1 MGNFTAGLR
10 DYLRAQ
16 RLLFREGL
24 WPLFLV
30 PGMISLLYLPLS
42 AVLAFFFL
50 KDFSSYVH
58 ENWVPDF
65 LQSSLTQMI
74 LSGFLFLM
82 SLYLGFLLFRNVI
95 MILYSPI
102 LSFLSE
108 ATERTAAGLT
118 REEDAPGFSLSGA
131 VKSALR
137 GSTMSFLTLMFSLIG
152 LIAAILLTMIPV
164 IGAVLAAI
172 LMPLLTVYLAG
183 VGFYDP
189 PLERRQAGI
198 GGTLAFC
205 WRNRGRVSGI
215 GFGFT
220 LLLMIPVVG
229 WVLAPSYGVIAGT
242 LAAVG
247 DWQQV
252 EGDQ

>member
-1 MGNFTAGLR
+1 MGNFTAGLN

-30 PGMISLLYLPLS
+30 PGILSLLYLPLS
-42 AVLAFFFL
+42 AVLASFFL
-50 KDFSSYVH
+50 KDFTSYVH

-65 LQSSLTQMI
+65 LQSPLTEMI
-74 LSGFLFLM
+74 LTCFLFLM

-108 ATERTAAGLT
+108 ATELTAAGLT
-118 REEDAPGFSLSGA
+118 REEDAPEFSISGA

-137 GSTMSFLTLMFSLIG
+137 GTTMSFLSLIFSLIG
-152 LIAAILLTMIPV
+152 LITAFSLAMIPV

-172 LMPLLTVYLAG
+172 LMLLLTVYLAG

-198 GGTLAFC
+198 GASLTFC

-242 LAAVG
+242 LAAAG
-247 DWQQV
+247 DLQGG